1 MIMRVLEDEVRGGD
15 KLIPFLVANDVFEL
29 DPEKLKSNVLKMFAR
44 LMKYDVLY
52 ILSYV
57 LIKM

>member
-29 DPEKLKSNVLKMFAR
+29 DPEKLKSNVLKMLAR
-44 LMKYDVLY
+44 LMKYL
-52 ILSYV
+52 LSYV
-57 LIKM
+57 LIKMYLD

>member
-29 DPEKLKSNVLKMFAR
+29 DPEKLKSNVLKIFAR
-44 LMKYDVLY
+44 LMKYDVKY
-52 ILSYV
+52 T
-57 LIKM
+57 

>member
-44 LMKYDVLY
+44 LMKYL
-52 ILSYV
+52 LSYV
-57 LIKM
+57 LIKMYLD